1 MQTLGK
7 FFAFF
12 IAFFISVLFSFLETY
27 IIISIAGMYDVDF
40 ITKLSFMQVFGAI
53 FIFRLVAPN
62 ATNNKNEENLEEILK
77 KILTNLLTM
86 LFSDL
91 TLWGVAYLIL
101 KVAF

>member
-40 ITKLSFMQVFGAI
+40 ITNLSFMQVLGVI

-77 KILTNLLTM
+77 NILTKLLAM

>member
-7 FFAFF
+7 FLAFL
-12 IAFFISVLFSFLETY
+12 ITLFISVLLSFLQTY

-40 ITKLSFMQVFGAI
+40 ITNLSFMQVFGTI
-53 FIFRLVAPN
+53 FIFSLVAHN
-62 ATNNKNEENLEEILK
+62 GTNNKKEEKFDEMIK
-77 KILTNLLTM
+77 RILTNILTM
-86 LFSDL
+86 LFTYL